1 MLVDANVLLFAVD
14 DESAFHARAA
24 AWLESVL
31 NGRTRV
37 GFPWPSLV
45 AFLRISTHAR
55 ALDRPL
61 KPTEAW
67 RYVGEWLDAAPA
79 WVPLPTERHAE
90 VLRELVT
97 SYDLRGKLVPD
108 ADLVA
113 LAIEHGLPICSADTD
128 FARFREIVWINPV
141 AGLT

>member
-14 DESAFHARAA
+14 DESPFHARAA

-31 NGRTRV
+31 NGPARV
-37 GFPWPSLV
+37 AFPWPALV
-45 AFLRISTHAR
+45 AFLRISTHGR

-61 KPTEAW
+61 KPAEAW
-67 RYVGEWLDAAPA
+67 RYVEEWLDASPA

-97 SYDLRGKLVPD
+97 SYDLRGNLVPD

-128 FARFREIVWINPV
+128 FARFREVEWVNPLMV
-141 AGLT
+141 